1 MIFGRIKKLNLNS
14 YRAIEELLKILKWKK
29 QNLCKLIKVF

>member
-1 MIFGRIKKLNLNS
+1 MIFWDIKKLNLNS
-14 YRAIEELLKILKWKK
+14 YRAIEELLKILKCEK